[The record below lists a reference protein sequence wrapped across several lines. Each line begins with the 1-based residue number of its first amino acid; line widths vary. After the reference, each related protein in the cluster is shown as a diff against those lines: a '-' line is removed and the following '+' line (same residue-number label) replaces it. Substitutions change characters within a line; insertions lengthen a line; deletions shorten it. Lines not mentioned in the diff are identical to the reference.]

1 MMHDSC
7 CINFFNNISS
17 EWANKELFTSPLTRL
32 ASSHKC
38 SAINTIFTVLHYSNI
53 YPTQSSTFDP
63 ASCLYMYPC
72 TLSILPSNR
81 HEASVVPIPSACSRA
96 VWQDVGRTDCLH
108 TARPRVSS
116 TLGYTVCVWTLA
128 VSKWITS
135 HVCDF
140 LFFVSLTR
148 ATRKGCGLHFS

>member
-1 MMHDSC
+1 MHDSC
-7 CINFFNNISS
+7 CINLFNNLSS
-17 EWANKELFTSPLTRL
+17 EWANKKTFIHFSSDQVSFFTQMQY
-32 ASSHKC
+32 
-38 SAINTIFTVLHYSNI
+38 INTIFTLLHYSNI

-63 ASCLYMYPC
+63 CFLSIFMYPC
-72 TLSILPSNR
+72 TLSNW

-135 HVCDF
+135 HVCDC

-148 ATRKGCGLHFS
+148 ATRKGRGLHFS